1 MTRAFLIV
9 FTGIVALF
17 ALSAFAANVGP
28 GEIPRFEIRNFKVEG
43 NTLIAA
49 DEIEALLAPFTGK
62 EKDFGTVQEA
72 HEALEKAYRSR
83 GFYMVVVTLP
93 EQEIEKGVIHLKVV
107 EKRIGKIR
115 VEGNRFFDTEN
126 IRSSV
131 PALRQGDAPDLNA
144 LSRSLRLANDN
155 PAKKINVSLKNSDIE
170 NEIDANIAV
179 KDEKPWKM
187 GITANNSG
195 TRETGKSRVGFL
207 LQHANIADLDH
218 LLTLQYITSPEKPD
232 RVSIYSAGYRLPFYS
247 TGSSLDFIGA
257 YSNVDSG
264 TITAAGNNLDV
275 SGKGT
280 ILGMRYN
287 QNLTRISNYEHKVIF
302 GLDWR
307 DYENTVDLLGF
318 ELGNDITV
326 HPLIMTYA
334 GNWTSD
340 KSSAG
345 FYLTDLFNL
354 PGNWGGKDSA
364 ADFEIARA
372 GAERNY
378 NIIRYGAN
386 LTWLFGGDW
395 QARALV
401 NGQYTDDKLVASEQY
416 GIGGSNTVRGFEE
429 REFAN
434 DRGISGSIEIYS
446 PDLSSLIGIKD
457 IKSRALFFY
466 DRGYV
471 SRIDPLPGEIKRTE
485 IASFGPGLRITDG
498 KRFSVSA
505 DVGFIV
511 DPPDRNTSRWSSGWH
526 ISASLLF

>member
-1 MTRAFLIV
+1 MTRIFLIL
-9 FTGIVALF
+9 FTVIAVLF
-17 ALSAFAANVGP
+17 SLSAFAADVDR
-28 GEIPRFEIRNFKVEG
+28 GEIPRFEIRNYRVEG

-49 DEIEALLAPFTGK
+49 DKLEAILAPFT
-62 EKDFGTVQEA
+62 GTVQEA
-72 HEALEKAYRSR
+72 HEALENAYRSR

-93 EQEIEKGVIHLKVV
+93 EQEIEKGIIRLKVV
-107 EKRIGKIR
+107 EKHIGKIR
-115 VEGNRFFDTEN
+115 VEGNRFFDPEN
-126 IRSSV
+126 IQSSV

-144 LSRSLRLANDN
+144 LSRSLKIANEN
-155 PAKKINVSLKNSDIE
+155 PAKKINVSLQNSDIE
-170 NEIDANIAV
+170 NEVDANIAV
-179 KDEKPWKM
+179 KDEKPWKA

-247 TGSSLDFIGA
+247 AGSSIDLIAA

-264 TITAAGNNLDV
+264 TITAAVTNLDV

-280 ILGMRYN
+280 ILGVRYN
-287 QNLTRISNYEHKVIF
+287 QNLTRIGGYEHKAIF

-307 DYENTVDLLGF
+307 DYKNTVDLLGF
-318 ELGNDITV
+318 QLGNDITV

-345 FYLTDLFNL
+345 FYLTDMFNL

-364 ADFEIARA
+364 ADLESARA

-386 LTWLFGGDW
+386 LTYLLGGDW
-395 QARALV
+395 QARAVV
-401 NGQYTDDKLVASEQY
+401 NGQYTDDMLVASEQY

-446 PDLSSLIGIKD
+446 PDLSGLIGIKD
-457 IKSRALFFY
+457 IKSRALLFY

-471 SRIDPLPGEIKRTE
+471 SRIDPLPGEVKRTE
-485 IASFGPGLRITDG
+485 IASFGPGLRVTDG

-505 DVGFIV
+505 DVGIIV